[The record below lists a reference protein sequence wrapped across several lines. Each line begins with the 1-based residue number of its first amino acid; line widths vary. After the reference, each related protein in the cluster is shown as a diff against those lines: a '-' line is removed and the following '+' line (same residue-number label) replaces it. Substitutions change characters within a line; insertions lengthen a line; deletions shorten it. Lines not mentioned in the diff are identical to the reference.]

1 VPIPPARPAELR
13 GRVFRGSAVVRRGLL
28 TPKQLRSSAWVRLR
42 QDVYADVSLPVTHRL
57 LVGAVGLTLPA
68 DAGFA
73 GLSAAVLWGVPDVAG
88 ADDPVEVLLAAGRR
102 WNAGS
107 GVRVR
112 TVLPGQRLVQRGPWR
127 LLPRAETAVDLI
139 RFGDSDEAVVLLDR
153 LVQAGLTHLDD
164 VRTAVA
170 ALPRCRGSAQAS
182 RVARLADGLAE
193 SPQETRLRLILQ
205 RAGMPPVAQYRV
217 HDEDGFVARVDFAY
231 PEVRVAVEY
240 DGLWHAERRA
250 FLDDRRRL
258 NRLNAAGWVVV
269 HVTGGRPA
277 EARTARRPDPGP
289 EGAAAD
295 PVEHT
300 LSALFLGR

>member
-1 VPIPPARPAELR
+1 MPIPPARPAGLR

-42 QDVYADVSLPVTHRL
+42 QDVYADAALPVTHRL

-68 DAGFA
+68 GAGFA

-88 ADDPVEVLLAAGRR
+88 VDDPVEVLLPAGRR

-139 RFGDSDEAVVLLDR
+139 RFGDSDAAVVLLDR
-153 LVQAGLTHLDD
+153 LVQAGLTHLED
-164 VRTAVA
+164 VQAAVA
-170 ALPRCRGSAQAS
+170 LLPRCRGSAQAS

-193 SPQETRLRLILQ
+193 SPQETRLRLLLQ

-217 HDEDGFVARVDFAY
+217 HDEGGFIARVDFAY

-258 NRLNAAGWVVV
+258 NRLNAAGWVVL
-269 HVTGGRPA
+269 HVTLDDLRRPEALVARVRALQARRLA
-277 EARTARRPDPGP
+277 EANTR
-289 EGAAAD
+289 
-295 PVEHT
+295 
-300 LSALFLGR
+300 

>member
-1 VPIPPARPAELR
+1 MPIPPARPAGLR

-42 QDVYADVSLPVTHRL
+42 QDVHADAALPVTHRL
-57 LVGAVGLTLPA
+57 LVGAVGLTLPVG
-68 DAGFA
+68 AGFA

-88 ADDPVEVLLAAGRR
+88 ADDPVEVLLPAGRL

-153 LVQAGLTHLDD
+153 LVQAGLTHLED
-164 VRTAVA
+164 VRAAVA
-170 ALPRCRGSAQAS
+170 LLPRCRGSAQAS
-182 RVARLADGLAE
+182 RVARLAE
-193 SPQETRLRLILQ
+193 SPQETRLRLLLQ

-217 HDEDGFVARVDFAY
+217 HDEGGFVARVDFAY

-258 NRLNAAGWVVV
+258 NRLNAAGWVVL
-269 HVTGGRPA
+269 HVTLDDLRRP
-277 EARTARRPDPGP
+277 EALVARVRALGARRLT
-289 EGAAAD
+289 EANA
-295 PVEHT
+295 
-300 LSALFLGR
+300 R